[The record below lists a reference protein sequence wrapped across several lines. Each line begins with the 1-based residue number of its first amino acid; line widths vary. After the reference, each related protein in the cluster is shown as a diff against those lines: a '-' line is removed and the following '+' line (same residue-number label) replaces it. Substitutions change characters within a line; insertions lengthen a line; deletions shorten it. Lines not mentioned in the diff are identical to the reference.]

1 MVQELH
7 SAKLSY
13 DLTTVGGGGRAI
25 KVFIDYATHVY
36 HIYDMARK
44 QKTQPAFTELP
55 LRTRKQRQIEVQT
68 NLD

>member
-13 DLTTVGGGGRAI
+13 DLTTVGGRAI

-36 HIYDMARK
+36 HIRDMARK

-68 NLD
+68 NLG